1 MAPQGL
7 QDSDEYRLRLES
19 ILDNIVDGLI
29 TIDERGIV
37 QSFNKACERI
47 FGYKAAEIVGQ
58 NIKMLMPEPYSSKH
72 DQYIHNYRTSGH
84 AKIIGIGREVEGRR
98 KDGSIFPLDLS
109 VAEVKIGD
117 QRIFSGIIRDI
128 TERKNAERFTGLL
141 TALVQSS
148 KDAIYSKT
156 LTGVITSWN
165 KGAEQILG
173 YTGREIVGQPVGLIL
188 PPDRVEEERH
198 IIAEVRSGH
207 SFDSIETVRRHK
219 DGRQIPVSLTVS
231 PILDPAGA
239 IIGASVVARDMTE
252 RLMQEEQLR
261 RIQKMEAVGQLTSG
275 VAHDFNNLL
284 TVVLGNTRLM
294 RKRIAMEKSQA
305 PVFADITERIDD
317 IDTAAQRGADLVKRL
332 MVFTRQRPLQKTVV
346 DMNICIQETKG
357 LLARV
362 MGEKVEIRA
371 LNEKVGS
378 VLIDQDQFVNALINM
393 AANARDAMPDGGIF
407 TIGTSSVILDKR
419 QAAQYP
425 TLASGRYVVITVSD
439 TGTGMPDHVRQRI
452 FDPFYTTKPAG
463 LGTGLGLSMVYGL
476 IQQSGGHIE
485 VESAPGHGTAFRIFL
500 PVHDGAPP

>member
-1 MAPQGL
+1 
-7 QDSDEYRLRLES
+7 
-19 ILDNIVDGLI
+19 
-29 TIDERGIV
+29 
-37 QSFNKACERI
+37 
-47 FGYKAAEIVGQ
+47 
-58 NIKMLMPEPYSSKH
+58 
-72 DQYIHNYRTSGH
+72 
-84 AKIIGIGREVEGRR
+84 
-98 KDGSIFPLDLS
+98 
-109 VAEVKIGD
+109 
-117 QRIFSGIIRDI
+117 
-128 TERKNAERFTGLL
+128 
-141 TALVQSS
+141 
-148 KDAIYSKT
+148 
-156 LTGVITSWN
+156 
-165 KGAEQILG
+165 
-173 YTGREIVGQPVGLIL
+173 
-188 PPDRVEEERH
+188 
-198 IIAEVRSGH
+198 
-207 SFDSIETVRRHK
+207 
-219 DGRQIPVSLTVS
+219 
-231 PILDPAGA
+231 
-239 IIGASVVARDMTE
+239 
-252 RLMQEEQLR
+252 
-261 RIQKMEAVGQLTSG
+261 LTSG

-294 RKRIAMEKSQA
+294 RKRITMEKSQA

-425 TLASGRYVVITVSD
+425 TLASGRYVVITMSD

-485 VESAPGHGTAFRIFL
+485 VESAPGHGTTFRIFL